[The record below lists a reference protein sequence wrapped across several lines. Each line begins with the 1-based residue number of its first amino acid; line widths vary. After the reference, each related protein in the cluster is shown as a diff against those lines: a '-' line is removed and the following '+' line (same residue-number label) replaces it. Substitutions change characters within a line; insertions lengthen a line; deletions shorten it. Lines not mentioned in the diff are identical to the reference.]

1 MALDGNVR
9 WGHGLIG
16 KAGRRGGIGG
26 QSQRNGHRS
35 GTGAPHCSVAGDAAT
50 SLASHRHAGD
60 WKRAGAL
67 EQLLIQRALR
77 PDRQAQAT
85 AQFVSASLGPEY
97 VQGRAWGLEE
107 AGQAGG
113 PCVPMLLFLSQ
124 GVDVAGMVEAY
135 AGAHGRA
142 KAAGSFDSVSMGQG
156 QVRAC

>member
-1 MALDGNVR
+1 MLR
-9 WGHGLIG
+9 
-16 KAGRRGGIGG
+16 
-26 QSQRNGHRS
+26 GHRRPAQ
-35 GTGAPHCSVAGDAAT
+35 TGHQLSCIRASAWQSRNRRHTSSIPLLPHTTARS
-50 SLASHRHAGD
+50 GD

-107 AGQAGG
+107 AGHAAG

-135 AGAHGRA
+135 ATGHDRGA
-142 KAAGSFDSVSMGQG
+142 AAGSFDSVSMGQG
-156 QVRAC
+156 QVRAGQGG